1 MPLEGK
7 VRVQLNL
14 KVDHAPQVEAVKQFR
29 SFVFPIM
36 WLEEGVSELTPPI
49 RRWIYLGTV
58 FAPIALP
65 VLAYSLIV
73 SGVLMVIFMFVRA
86 YQNFVFTNDPT
97 VELLEMGRR
106 SLRRG
111 SSLIINTQH
120 RLVVHR
126 DSYHLL
132 KNPANHEPVI
142 RDEESA

>member
-1 MPLEGK
+1 M
-7 VRVQLNL
+7 NL
-14 KVDHAPQVEAVKQFR
+14 KVEHAPQVEAVKSFR

-58 FAPIALP
+58 FAPIGLP
-65 VLAYSLIV
+65 ILSYSLIV
-73 SGVLMVIFMFVRA
+73 IGAVMVILMFVRA
-86 YQNFVFTNDPT
+86 YQSFVFTNDPAL
-97 VELLEMGRR
+97 ELLEMGRR

-111 SSLIINTQH
+111 SSIILNSQH

-132 KNPANHEPVI
+132 KNQSNQEPVI
-142 RDEESA
+142 RDEESP